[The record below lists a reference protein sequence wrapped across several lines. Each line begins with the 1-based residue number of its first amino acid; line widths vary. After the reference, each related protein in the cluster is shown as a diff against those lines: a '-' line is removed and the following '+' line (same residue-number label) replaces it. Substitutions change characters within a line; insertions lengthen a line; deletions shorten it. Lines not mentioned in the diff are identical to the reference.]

1 MQTSFL
7 DRVSPYLLLVL
18 TTLFWAGNFNVGR
31 AIAGEVPPLGL
42 SFWRWAVAFA
52 ILLPFAYKPMKQQ
65 WHVMKQHLSL
75 ILLFSVLGVAMFNS
89 FVYLGLQT
97 TSATNG
103 VLMQSVSP
111 IIIILLS
118 TMFFGDKANGQ
129 QWFGV
134 LVSLFGAGVI
144 LVRGDISVLLSLDFN
159 IGDMWI
165 LCAVISWSIY
175 TVLLRKLPPALKGL
189 PFLGYSMMFGL
200 MMILPF
206 YLFETFNGRPMP
218 ASFTSIAGVTYVS
231 IFASLLAFLFWN
243 NAASR
248 LGANRTG
255 QFTHLIPAFGLTIAT
270 FILGEQLQSFHYIGM
285 LLVAVGLVL
294 ANVTFGAAKRNQ
306 NSLDVR
312 S

>member
-1 MQTSFL
+1 MQPSLL
-7 DRVSPYLLLVL
+7 DKASPYLLLVL

-31 AIAGEVPPLGL
+31 AISAEVPPLGL
-42 SFWRWAVAFA
+42 SFWRWFVAFA
-52 ILLPFAYKPMKQQ
+52 ILLPFAYRPMKQHWQ
-65 WHVMKQHLSL
+65 LMKQHFGL
-75 ILLFSVLGVAMFNS
+75 ILLFSLLGVAMFNS

-97 TSATNG
+97 TTATNG

-118 TMFFGDKANGQ
+118 TLIFGDKANGQ

-165 LCAVISWSIY
+165 LGAVISWSVY
-175 TVLLRKLPPALKGL
+175 TVLLRKLPAALKGL

-200 MMILPF
+200 VIIFPF
-206 YLFETFNGRPMP
+206 YLIETLNGRPMP
-218 ASFTSIAGVTYVS
+218 SSATAIAGVTYVS

-255 QFTHLIPAFGLTIAT
+255 QFIHLIPAFGLTIAT
-270 FILGEQLQSFHYIGM
+270 VILGEQLQSFHYIGM
-285 LLVAVGLVL
+285 LLVASGLVL
-294 ANVTFGAAKRNQ
+294 ANLTGSLSGKRKEAG
-306 NSLDVR
+306 V
-312 S
+312 